1 MEFNEVFELFY
12 RFFIA
17 LLCLIVTRYLV
28 PWLDK
33 KFQVENGAEMRQWA
47 ETFTASA
54 DQIFGVHNGCGLDK
68 HSYVAS
74 RLNDL
79 FPDLD
84 HELRDCLIEAAVK
97 RLRMFEDASV
107 EDGEEADE

>member
-33 KFQVENGAEMRQWA
+33 KFQVENGSEMRQWA
-47 ETFTASA
+47 ETFAASA
-54 DQIFGVHNGCGLDK
+54 DQLFGVHNGNSMDK
-68 HSYVAS
+68 HTYVVSA
-74 RLNDL
+74 LNDL

-84 HELRDCLIEAAVK
+84 PKLRDCLIEEAVR
-97 RLRMFEDASV
+97 RLRMFDDTSA
-107 EDGEEADE
+107 EDGEEVDE